1 MLSYDKISHS
11 WKMADHQIADPKIA
25 FAYLR
30 PSCVLLTKEPTL
42 SNIEALSGHLRA
54 VSDGTLQLLQDYV
67 LFPLRFVLKTPGPKR
82 EALVQATMEALA
94 YVLENTCIH
103 SWESLRDLFS
113 ELCLCLCSPTD
124 PGKPAPASEELKLAV
139 LRCLDALL
147 HSAYGDVVFRLYEPT
162 MLPGL
167 GAAVSLFLALAE
179 QEKAREVQTAAL
191 KCLLSLFLQC
201 NCSRTHTEPKG
212 NEKCTLGRA
221 LATFLPGITRA
232 LSQVI
237 GGDVRQGHAVTVK
250 AMRVWYTSVGLVL
263 DDDQLQTA
271 SKDSVDTPELGSVG
285 KLVVKRTPSW
295 CKATSKRL
303 ALALQ
308 KVISCTSAHQHW
320 RVRLELVNLSDYL
333 LTHCSKSLAD
343 CTGPLLEALVGAVND
358 EELRVKERCSAV
370 LEEVA
375 RRNQANGG
383 QDLKDVLSENL
394 HGLASS
400 LPRLMRTTDDA
411 RKLFVLNVF
420 LGYLKILGPQVDL
433 VLTSAA
439 HLQRISRALMQVLEL
454 DVSDVRIVEEKSF
467 APMVDLGPEAQ
478 QAQFQR
484 KYFLY
489 FTDDKIFSALK
500 QICRM
505 LGRFGN
511 LYLLVD
517 HFLDLYKESSAYR
530 KQAALVLNEVISGAA
545 GVGMNMEH
553 SRADHTDPQTNDED
567 LKSAI
572 VSIVEEYVSLNNWHL
587 PTAVEHSDAEQQ
599 EEPRSPISALMSGHE
614 GNSRHL
620 VPASNAGPRSP
631 TLHQLNSNIWQ
642 LCIQLEG
649 IGSFA
654 LALGTD
660 FRLLL
665 MTSLYPVLEK
675 AGDESLLV
683 SQSALGAMHNLCVA
697 CDYGS
702 PKDLVISNAD
712 YLLNDVSLNL
722 GRPSLHPHAPRVLG
736 VMFAHSDGT
745 LLPLVVD
752 VVQDVLTALDL
763 SYNQRSLQFCA
774 VLQSLMKALVRWFPS
789 SAEDHGKPPT
799 VPHRQN
805 PEPLD
810 LRQFLLDYKKQKELA
825 EGIGADEEDPSDA
838 EVPPVTPSCEDDG
851 GLEEGPDVKP
861 ELPMHISVAKDVME
875 RCVHLL
881 SHPSLGTR
889 LKVLCVL
896 GETCGDFL
904 RKRVSK
910 EVLPRLTS
918 ALSRQAET
926 SARSGPLYTH
936 TLAYKLQLAV
946 LQGLGPLCVHLDLG
960 DSDLDRIS
968 EACLPYLSCRQPI
981 RLQEACLSPSAVGTG
996 CSPQDAAHRTLP
1008 TGSCPQNAAHR
1019 TLPTGSCPQDAAH
1032 RTLPT
1037 GRSPQDAA
1045 HRTLP
1050 TGRYPQDA
1058 VVRIVLLGGR
1068 LVFRHLMQVDPDA
1081 CWFTLSEVF
1090 CPTAYEPPHP
1100 SLLPIRLSGTD
1111 RPRNEYTDN
1120 VLQLLH
1126 ELQLPEENQTLWTRA
1141 EMRSDRA

>member
-1 MLSYDKISHS
+1 
-11 WKMADHQIADPKIA
+11 MADHQIDDPKIA

-30 PSCVLLTKEPTL
+30 PSCVLLTKEPIL
-42 SNIEALSGHLRA
+42 CNIQALSGHLRA
-54 VSDGTLQLLQDYV
+54 VSDGALQLLQDYA

-82 EALVQATMEALA
+82 EALVQAAMEAMT

-147 HSAYGDVVFRLYEPT
+147 HSAYGDVFFKLYEPT

-179 QEKAREVQTAAL
+179 QEKAREVQTEAL
-191 KCLLSLFLQC
+191 KCLLSLFIQC
-201 NCSRTHTEPKG
+201 DCSRTHLEP
-212 NEKCTLGRA
+212 EKEERRMLGSA

-250 AMRVWYTSVGLVL
+250 AMRVWYTTVGLVME
-263 DDDQLQTA
+263 DDQLQNA
-271 SKDSVDTPELGSVG
+271 SKDNIDTSELGRVG
-285 KLVVKRTPSW
+285 GLVVKRTPSW
-295 CKATSKRL
+295 SKATSKRL
-303 ALALQ
+303 TLALQ

-333 LTHCSKSLAD
+333 LARCSRSLAE

-358 EELRVKERCSAV
+358 EEPRVKERCSAV
-370 LEEVA
+370 LDEVA

-383 QDLKDVLSENL
+383 QALKDVLSENL
-394 HGLASS
+394 HGLVSS
-400 LPRLMRTTDDA
+400 LPRLMRTTDDK

-420 LGYLKILGPQVDL
+420 LGYLKILGPQIDL

-439 HLQRISRALMQVLEL
+439 HLQRISKALMQVLEL
-454 DVSDVRIVEEKSF
+454 DVSDVRIVEERTF
-467 APMVDLGPEAQ
+467 AHLVDLGLETLEAQ
-478 QAQFQR
+478 LQR

-505 LGRFGN
+505 LGHYGN
-511 LYLLVD
+511 IYLLVD
-517 HFLDLYKESSAYR
+517 HFLDLYKESLAYR
-530 KQAALVLNEVISGAA
+530 KQAALVLNEIITGAA
-545 GVGMNMEH
+545 GIGIHMEPSRTDNFRINH
-553 SRADHTDPQTNDED
+553 SKTNHED
-567 LKSAI
+567 LKSA
-572 VSIVEEYVSLNNWHL
+572 VMSIVEEYISLNNWHL
-587 PTAVEHSDAEQQ
+587 PTVMEHADIEQQ
-599 EEPRSPISALMSGHE
+599 EKLQSPISAIMRGHE
-614 GNSRHL
+614 GNSLHL
-620 VPASNAGPRSP
+620 VPASNIGHRSP

-642 LCIQLEG
+642 ICIQLEG
-649 IGSFA
+649 IGAFA
-654 LALGTD
+654 LALGSD
-660 FRLLL
+660 FCLLL

-697 CDYGS
+697 CNYSS

-722 GRPSLHPHAPRVLG
+722 GRPSVHPHAPRVLA
-736 VMFAHSDGT
+736 VMFAHSDAT

-752 VVQDVLTALDL
+752 VVQDLLTMLDL
-763 SYNQRSLQFCA
+763 SYDQRSLQFSSA
-774 VLQSLMKALVRWFPS
+774 LHSLMKAMVRWFPS
-789 SAEDHGKPPT
+789 SAKDHIKPPR
-799 VPHRQN
+799 VPPSQN
-805 PEPLD
+805 PKPLD

-825 EGIGADEEDPSDA
+825 EGIGANEEDLSDA
-838 EVPPVTPSCEDDG
+838 EMPPVAPGCEDHS

-861 ELPMHISVAKDVME
+861 ELPMHVSVAKDVME

-881 SHPSLGTR
+881 SHTSIGTR
-889 LKVLCVL
+889 LKVLGIVELCVNVLSETENELLPMVHRCWPALLQRLTNDDPLVIPQAFRVLCVL
-896 GETCGDFL
+896 GELCGDFL

-918 ALSRQAET
+918 ALWRQAET

-936 TLAYKLQLAV
+936 TLTYKLQLAV
-946 LQGLGPLCVHLDLG
+946 LQGLGPLCVRLDLV
-960 DSDLDRIS
+960 DSDLDNIS

-981 RLQEACLSPSAVGTG
+981 GLQEACLS
-996 CSPQDAAHRTLP
+996 
-1008 TGSCPQNAAHR
+1008 
-1019 TLPTGSCPQDAAH
+1019 
-1032 RTLPT
+1032 
-1037 GRSPQDAA
+1037 
-1045 HRTLP
+1045 
-1050 TGRYPQDA
+1050 
-1058 VVRIVLLGGR
+1058 
-1068 LVFRHLMQVDPDA
+1068 VFRHLMQVDPDA
-1081 CWFTLSEVF
+1081 CWFRLTELC
-1090 CPTAYEPPHP
+1090 CPTAYELPHM
-1100 SLLPIRLSGTD
+1100 SLHPVRLSGMD
-1111 RPRNEYTDN
+1111 RQRNEYTDN
-1120 VLQLLH
+1120 VLKLLH
-1126 ELQLPEENQTLWTRA
+1126 ELQLCEENETDSRA
-1141 EMRSDRA
+1141 EK